1 MNIRW
6 TIALGAA
13 LASLAG
19 HPVAARA
26 VTGAPFDFTGHW
38 TGAGHETGAPD
49 STLTADLVTGDHPR
63 IFVGSLTVDQSPDPP
78 LACGVKGKLKGV
90 QKVKIHL
97 SCGGATIRAHGLL
110 DQTARSVSGTF
121 TRRGRNRVHHG
132 TFTLTEQPPA

>member
-1 MNIRW
+1 MIIRW

-13 LASLAG
+13 LVSLAG

-26 VTGAPFDFTGHW
+26 VTGTPFDFTGVRRE
-38 TGAGHETGAPD
+38 G
-49 STLTADLVTGDHPR
+49 
-63 IFVGSLTVDQSPDPP
+63 
-78 LACGVKGKLKGV
+78 
-90 QKVKIHL
+90 KIHL
-97 SCGGATIRAHGLL
+97 SCSGATIRAHGLL

>member
-13 LASLAG
+13 LVSLAG

-49 STLTADLVTGDHPR
+49 STLTADLVTGPP
-63 IFVGSLTVDQSPDPP
+63 PD
-78 LACGVKGKLKGV
+78 
-90 QKVKIHL
+90 
-97 SCGGATIRAHGLL
+97 
-110 DQTARSVSGTF
+110 F
-121 TRRGRNRVHHG
+121 RR
-132 TFTLTEQPPA
+132 